1 MALTKDDLL
10 AISGIVQAQVDPLR
24 QDMKEMKADM
34 KDVKE
39 RIGGLELRVDRLE
52 QGMSE
57 LRQDVSGLKQDVSSL
72 KQDVSGLKQDVSGL
86 KQNVSEL
93 RQDMKE
99 VKDRVGNLE
108 QDTRIIKLQLENQIV
123 PRLYEIES
131 CYLSTS
137 KRYQEDADWMENAK
151 TDFEVMQQTVKEH
164 SAKFKRL
171 EKVI

>member
-57 LRQDVSGLKQDVSSL
+57 LRQDVSGLKQDVS
-72 KQDVSGLKQDVSGL
+72 GLKQDVR
-86 KQNVSEL
+86 EL
-93 RQDMKE
+93 QQDMKE